1 MYVKLATPPRA
12 LVVVGPASVTKLH
25 ILRLSHK
32 PEIPEGLSCKAAAP
46 SPSSS
51 DGSFAMSTGPG
62 TKFAAVTEPGSIT
75 KRSLDKAVDLTGRT
89 YTNKAFDLEAPSF
102 ATLGSGRII
111 CPPPSAPPHIPNSN
125 YPRDYDSTKQPRLQ
139 HSLFPRERSA
149 LTIRLRAAATL
160 RRAGRL
166 SSSSGAPGAASRAG
180 PSSTARPGI

>member
-75 KRSLDKAVDLTGRT
+75 KRSLDKAVDLTGRK
-89 YTNKAFDLEAPSF
+89 YTTKAFDLEAPSF

-125 YPRDYDSTKQPRLQ
+125 YPRDYETQ
-139 HSLFPRERSA
+139 
-149 LTIRLRAAATL
+149 
-160 RRAGRL
+160 
-166 SSSSGAPGAASRAG
+166 
-180 PSSTARPGI
+180 PSSHACNIACSPGSAPPLLFAYEQRRPSGERDG